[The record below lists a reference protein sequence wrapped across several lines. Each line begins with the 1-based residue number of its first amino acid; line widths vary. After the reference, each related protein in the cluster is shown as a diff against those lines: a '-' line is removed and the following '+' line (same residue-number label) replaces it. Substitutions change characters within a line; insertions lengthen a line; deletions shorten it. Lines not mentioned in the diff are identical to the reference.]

1 MAERRQLRDRGTMG
15 TIVSCA
21 AELPGLIRG
30 YVVVFAFSVPAIL
43 YQQCRVRDQ
52 SVAEIVRGPPLCC
65 RKQVRQRFTWQGL
78 AISIGDL
85 PGTAC

>member
-1 MAERRQLRDRGTMG
+1 MG

-52 SVAEIVRGPPLCC
+52 SVAEIVRGPSPL
-65 RKQVRQRFTWQGL
+65 
-78 AISIGDL
+78 L
-85 PGTAC
+85 P